1 LSSLKTKLNEAGIPF
16 KENFPLAPL
25 NSFKIGGPADLFAD
39 ISDMQLLKIALIAA
53 KELQIPVTI
62 LGWGS
67 NVLISDNGLR
77 GLVLRLKTNSIKIL
91 NRTGET
97 LVSQGETEKKTVE
110 ARLIHFEPDKYYSF
124 TDLDYDESDKPRI
137 QVEIDA
143 GVALQFAINYLIEQG
158 ITGLQWFSGIPG
170 TIGGAIYNNIHGGL
184 HFLSEYLESIEILTP
199 AGEQDWI
206 AAKSIKHGYDYSIF
220 QESKDII
227 IKGKFNLY
235 RGDKQKAKNTSI
247 TWATR
252 KKLQPRNSAGCAFQ
266 NITLEQSKQLH
277 FKSNGFGYII
287 DKILNLKGT
296 QIGGARISDKHAAFI
311 ENTGNATAEDV
322 LALIRLVIKKSIE
335 KINIKPKLEIFL
347 LGFSQEETVDL
358 S

>member
-1 LSSLKTKLNEAGIPF
+1 MDLSSLKTKLNEAGIPF

-184 HFLSEYLESIEILTP
+184 HFLFEFLDSIEILTP
-199 AGEQDWI
+199 EG
-206 AAKSIKHGYDYSIF
+206 
-220 QESKDII
+220 
-227 IKGKFNLY
+227 
-235 RGDKQKAKNTSI
+235 
-247 TWATR
+247 
-252 KKLQPRNSAGCAFQ
+252 
-266 NITLEQSKQLH
+266 
-277 FKSNGFGYII
+277 
-287 DKILNLKGT
+287 
-296 QIGGARISDKHAAFI
+296 
-311 ENTGNATAEDV
+311 
-322 LALIRLVIKKSIE
+322 
-335 KINIKPKLEIFL
+335 
-347 LGFSQEETVDL
+347 
-358 S
+358 